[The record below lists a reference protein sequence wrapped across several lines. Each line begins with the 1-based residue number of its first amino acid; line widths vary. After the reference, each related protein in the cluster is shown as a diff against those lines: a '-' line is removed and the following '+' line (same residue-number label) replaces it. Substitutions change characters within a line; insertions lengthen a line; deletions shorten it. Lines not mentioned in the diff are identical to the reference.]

1 MGVKYKIKAQQFQ
14 RHDREEHL
22 LLMEIRK
29 KTKEQTK
36 DQNSWL
42 KIMSQNLETFCH
54 YT

>member
-29 KTKEQTK
+29 K
-36 DQNSWL
+36 L
-42 KIMSQNLETFCH
+42 KSRPKIKILGSR
-54 YT
+54 